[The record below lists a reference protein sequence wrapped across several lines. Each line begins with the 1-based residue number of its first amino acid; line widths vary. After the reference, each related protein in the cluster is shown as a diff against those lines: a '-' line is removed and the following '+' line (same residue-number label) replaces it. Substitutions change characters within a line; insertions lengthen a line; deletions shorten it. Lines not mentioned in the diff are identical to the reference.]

1 MVFSFDNIEYL
12 IELLLEN
19 KLISDEQLNE
29 ASVLV
34 SNSNGQLNLID
45 ALKELAYID
54 DQRILSVFAEAYGME
69 IFDLEKY
76 EVPPEVIEQV
86 PPDVAKQYHIFP
98 VKFENNTLIIAMSD
112 PADIDTLDS
121 LRYLL
126 KCNVEAVISA
136 KDQIESRI
144 SHHYGSLDENVNS
157 FLNNIED
164 SSEIEGGILEDVK
177 ENEDETEDDAPI
189 IRLVSLI
196 LLEAYK
202 KRASDIH
209 LEPLAKKFR
218 VRYRIDGVLV
228 EVEGPPK
235 YLQANIVSRLKIM
248 SGLDIT
254 EKRVPQDGR
263 IHVKLLG
270 KGIDLRV
277 STIPTS
283 HGESIVMRIL
293 DKSSVLID
301 ISTLGFMG
309 DDIKN
314 INKIITMPDGIF
326 LVTGPTGSGKT
337 TSLYSFL
344 NKVNESTKKII
355 TVEDPIEYHLDGIN
369 QVQVQ
374 SSVGMTFGRALKAMM
389 RQSPNIVMVGEIRDV
404 ETASIAINAALTGHL
419 VFSTLHTNDAPGAIM
434 RLIDIGIKPFLV
446 ASSVRAVMAQR
457 LVRRICK
464 NCAKPY
470 VPTEEEIQYLNL
482 TKDYFKDATLFKGEG
497 CPACSG
503 TGYKGRMGIYEIF
516 MVTDE
521 IQQLIFKNVSAY
533 EIRQHARKQ
542 GMISLRED
550 GIRKVMVGQ
559 TTIDEVIRTTIA
571 DTE

>member
-1 MVFSFDNIEYL
+1 MVSNLDNIEYL
-12 IELLLEN
+12 IELLVEN
-19 KLISDEQLNE
+19 NFINDAQLQE
-29 ASVLV
+29 ASDTVF
-34 SNSNGQLNLID
+34 NSNGRLNLID
-45 ALKELAYID
+45 ALKELGYVD
-54 DQRILSVFAEAYGME
+54 DKKILSVFAEAYGME
-69 IFDLEKY
+69 IFDLENY
-76 EVPPEVIEQV
+76 EVQAEIIEKI
-86 PPDVAKQYHIFP
+86 PSDIAKQYKVFP
-98 VKFENNTLIIAMSD
+98 IRFENNTLVVAMSD
-112 PADIDTLDS
+112 PTDIDTLDS

-126 KCNVEAVISA
+126 KCNVEAVIA
-136 KDQIESRI
+136 TKDQIDLHI
-144 SHHYGSLDENVNS
+144 SHHYGSIDENVNS
-157 FLNNIED
+157 FLSNIED
-164 SSEIEGGILEDVK
+164 SSELEGGILEDVK
-177 ENEDETEDDAPI
+177 EGEEEAEDDAPI

-309 DDIKN
+309 EDSKK
-314 INKIITMPDGIF
+314 INKIVTMPDGIF

-344 NKVNESTKKII
+344 NKVNEPTKKII

-374 SSVGMTFGRALKAMM
+374 ASIGMTFGRALKAMM

-457 LVRRICK
+457 LVRRVCK

-470 VPTEEEIQYLNL
+470 IPDEEEIKYLNL
-482 TKDYFKDATLFKGEG
+482 TKAYFENATLYKGEG
-497 CPACSG
+497 CSACSG

-521 IQQLIFKNVSAY
+521 IQQMIFKSASVY

-542 GMISLRED
+542 GMVSLRED
-550 GIRKVMVGQ
+550 GIRKVMAGL

-571 DTE
+571 DGE